1 RYQHWALGWNHT
13 FGTFVNDL
21 HGGFFRPTVVGLPQG
36 GGLNQSKDFGIPNS
50 NRDDNSSHL
59 VGIHPSNYQGVG
71 DTEFSPERIA
81 ENLYQIADAVS
92 WIRGKHSVK
101 FGGDFRR
108 QQLNFFQLQSAQGE
122 MSFSGQY
129 TSNLTTG
136 RGGNALAD
144 ILLGIPN
151 SKYQDT
157 AHGTWPT
164 RFWDFAAFIQDDVR
178 VTDKLTVNLGLRYSI
193 QSPPNGR
200 IGNFD
205 LETLKVVNSWGENP
219 VN

>member
-13 FGTFVNDL
+13 FASFVNDL

-36 GGLNQSKDFGIPNS
+36 AGLNQSKEFGIPNS

-59 VGIHPSNYQGVG
+59 MGIHPSNYQGVG

-81 ENLYQIADAVS
+81 ENLFQIGDPVS

-122 MSFSGQY
+122 MSFNGQY

-144 ILLGIPN
+144 ILLGIAS

-164 RFWDFAAFIQDDVR
+164 RFWDFASFIQDDVR
-178 VTDKLTVNLGLRYSI
+178 ITDKLTVNLGLRYSI

-205 LETLKVVNSWGENP
+205 LDTLKVVNAWGDNP